1 METMAAAGFVAR
13 LGLFMVAAFVL
24 IILGL
29 AGSHF
34 FKRPLVGQGVAFRL
48 HEAGSVFFALVHLSV
63 IASTHTIRIAMLV
76 AGIGLY
82 AAGLCLFLWAQE
94 SIKKQPPFLAYSGVH
109 PDTLYADGPYAL
121 VRHPCYVAFIL
132 VWLAGAV
139 ATLNGW
145 VAASSVV
152 MTTSDVLGAHGE
164 EAAFARTRWAT
175 EHLAYQ
181 SRVGM
186 FVPRITRVAQEG
198 AVAVAFAVL
207 AALGMFAFIVF
218 DVLMGAEV
226 P

>member
-1 METMAAAGFVAR
+1 MDTMPAAGFVAR

-29 AGSHF
+29 AGAHF
-34 FKRPLVGQGVAFRL
+34 FKRPLVGQGVPFRL
-48 HEAGSVFFALVHLSV
+48 HEAGSIFFALVHLSI

-76 AGIGLY
+76 AGIGFY

-109 PDTLYADGPYAL
+109 PDTLYTDGPYAL
-121 VRHPCYVAFIL
+121 VRHPCYVAFML

-139 ATLNGW
+139 ATLNWW
-145 VAASSVV
+145 VAASSAV
-152 MTTSDVLGAHGE
+152 MTTSYVIAARGE
-164 EAAFARTRWAT
+164 EAAFARTRWAA
-175 EHLAYQ
+175 EYRVYQ
-181 SRVGM
+181 AHVGM
-186 FVPRITRVAQEG
+186 FVPRLTRMTQDGAMAI
-198 AVAVAFAVL
+198 AVAIL
-207 AALGMFAFIVF
+207 AALGMLAMIVF